1 LPDDEGRMDSR
12 IIPQQ
17 VEARVERAGE
27 LRDEEDV
34 LTLVRIWLKSLNSTI
49 VGKVGSALPYNL
61 PMHTYTVSLRIQ
73 SRALDVAQIKRELGL
88 APTQT
93 RAVGERR
100 SAHTVW
106 DEALWELEAFPEGRS
121 DWDSLEAGLAALLKI
136 SVPHANVLQEYRK
149 KYDVFIWCGHF
160 SSSFDGGP
168 HLSAEILKAL
178 GDFGVPLWLD
188 THFCNE

>member
-1 LPDDEGRMDSR
+1 MDST

-17 VEARVERAGE
+17 AEARVERAGE
-27 LRDEEDV
+27 LRDEVDV

-100 SAHTVW
+100 SAHTV
-106 DEALWELEAFPEGRS
+106 
-121 DWDSLEAGLAALLKI
+121 
-136 SVPHANVLQEYRK
+136 
-149 KYDVFIWCGHF
+149 
-160 SSSFDGGP
+160 
-168 HLSAEILKAL
+168 
-178 GDFGVPLWLD
+178 
-188 THFCNE
+188 